1 MEVRKMDKSNMY
13 KIILDFPKQFQV
25 GIEAAKNIGI
35 SNRFDKVLICAMGG
49 SALPGDILGTWLA
62 DYKIKLPLYIHRDYG
77 LPHYVDKKH
86 LIICISYSGN
96 TEEILNSFE
105 EARAKKYKII
115 AITSNGRLAELC
127 KKYRIPAAI
136 IPPPLIPPR
145 LALGVLFAALL
156 QTLINHN
163 LLPESYIKEILKIGE
178 SLSPKKLGSQGK
190 ELAKKL
196 KNKVLLIYA
205 SDKLKA
211 LAQIWKINFNE
222 NSKTFAF
229 SNCIPEMN
237 HNEINGFE
245 NSQGK
250 FHLILL
256 HNPSDHPRIQKRM
269 KLTADIAKR
278 KGINVDIIN
287 IRGKDILHKVFSNIL
302 LANWTSYWLALEY
315 KIDPTPV
322 KVIEEL
328 KQKLKRK

>member
-1 MEVRKMDKSNMY
+1 M
-13 KIILDFPKQFQV
+13 
-25 GIEAAKNIGI
+25 
-35 SNRFDKVLICAMGG
+35 
-49 SALPGDILGTWLA
+49 
-62 DYKIKLPLYIHRDYG
+62 
-77 LPHYVDKKH
+77 
-86 LIICISYSGN
+86 
-96 TEEILNSFE
+96 NSFE

-145 LALGVLFAALL
+145 LAQGVLFAALL